1 MDGCFENGITAGDE
15 VRARPMRQD
24 IGLDTNPDKLAA
36 ICKTVMLG
44 TDATSATVS
53 RQTGTHALI
62 IAAADRKSTEPSPE
76 GTARK

>member
-1 MDGCFENGITAGDE
+1 MNGCFENGITDGDDIPTRQMR
-15 VRARPMRQD
+15 RA
-24 IGLDTNPDKLAA
+24 IGLNTNPNKLAT
-36 ICKTVMLG
+36 ICKTVVLG
-44 TDATSATVS
+44 ADATSATVS